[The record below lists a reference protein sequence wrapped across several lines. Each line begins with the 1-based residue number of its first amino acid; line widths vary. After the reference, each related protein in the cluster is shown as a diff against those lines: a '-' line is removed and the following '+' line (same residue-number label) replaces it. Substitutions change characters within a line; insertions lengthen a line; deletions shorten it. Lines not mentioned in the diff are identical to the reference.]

1 MSKVL
6 VVLEI
11 ASGKLRTHCLH
22 GITAAKQIAAA
33 RSAEL
38 HLLVLGADTSAAA
51 EIAAAGYGAT
61 TVHTI
66 TDAKLEPFTA
76 EAWADA
82 IVHAIKTLS
91 SESAGSGRGALVV
104 GGTASS
110 TLRDALPRAA
120 AVLDAPLC
128 AEVVAIKSSGTPAE
142 PGKSGDVFTRP
153 ISAGRALLD
162 EKLVGNLV
170 FFTARGS
177 EFPQAQ
183 AGGAAA
189 SVSAIAGASL
199 DTRGVS
205 VVGIQKTVSSRPA
218 LTEAKVV
225 VSGGRGMRE
234 GANFKILE
242 DLTDL
247 LGGAL
252 GASRAA
258 TDAGMV
264 PADLQ
269 VGQTGKIVAPN
280 LYIAVAISGAIQ
292 HLAGMKGSKTIVAIN
307 KDEEAPIFQVADYGL
322 VAKWEEAIPKLI
334 ELIKAKK
341 G

>member
-6 VVLEI
+6 VVLET
-11 ASGKLRTHCLH
+11 ANGKLRSHCLP
-22 GITAAKQIAAA
+22 GITAAKQIAQA
-33 RSAEL
+33 RGAEL
-38 HLLVLGADTSAAA
+38 HLLVLGADSSAAT
-51 EIAAAGYGAT
+51 EIAAAGYGAAA
-61 TVHTI
+61 VHTI
-66 TDAKLEPFTA
+66 ADAKLEPFTA

-82 IVHAIKTLS
+82 IVHAVKS
-91 SESAGSGRGALVV
+91 VGASVV

-110 TLRDALPRAA
+110 TLRDCLPRAA
-120 AVLDAPLC
+120 ALLDAPLC
-128 AEVVAIKSSGTPAE
+128 AEIVAV
-142 PGKSGDVFTRP
+142 KSGDTFTRP

-162 EKLVGNLV
+162 EQLAGDLIC
-170 FFTARGS
+170 FTARGS
-177 EFPQAQ
+177 EFAPAETGP
-183 AGGAAA
+183 AVARHEITGA
-189 SVSAIAGASL
+189 SV
-199 DTRGVS
+199 DTRGVT
-205 VVGIQKTVSSRPA
+205 VVGIHKTESSRPA
-218 LTEAKVV
+218 LTEADVI

-242 DLTDL
+242 ELTDL

-292 HLAGMKGSKTIVAIN
+292 HLAGMKGSKVIVAIN
-307 KDEEAPIFQVADYGL
+307 KDGEAPIFQVADYGL
-322 VAKWEEAIPKLI
+322 VGKWEEAVPRLI
-334 ELIKAKK
+334 ELIRARK

>member
-1 MSKVL
+1 MSNVL
-6 VVLEI
+6 VVLEF
-11 ASGKLRTHCLH
+11 ADGKLKSGCLP
-22 GITAAKQIAAA
+22 GIACAKQIADGQGG
-33 RSAEL
+33 EL
-38 HLLVLGADTSAAA
+38 HFLVLGANPGPMAA
-51 EIAAAGYGAT
+51 EVAAAGLGAT
-61 TVHTI
+61 TVHTM
-66 TDAKLEPFTA
+66 AHANFEPFTA
-76 EAWADA
+76 EAWADG
-82 IVHAIKTLS
+82 IVAAAKAT
-91 SESAGSGRGALVV
+91 GATVI

-110 TLRDALPRAA
+110 ALRDALPRAA
-120 AVLDAPLC
+120 AVLDAPLTS
-128 AEVVAIKSSGTPAE
+128 EVTAV
-142 PGKSGDVFTRP
+142 KSGGALTRP

-162 EKLVGNLV
+162 QTTTGSVA

-177 EFPQAQ
+177 EFPAAQ
-183 AGGAAA
+183 GGGAAA
-189 SVSAIAGASL
+189 SVSELPASEVSN
-199 DTRGVS
+199 RGTS
-205 VVGIQKTVSSRPA
+205 VVEIQKTQSTRPA
-218 LTEAKVV
+218 LSEADVV

-234 GANFKILE
+234 GENFTVLE
-242 DLTDL
+242 ELTDL

-322 VAKWEEAIPKLI
+322 VGKWEDELPKLV
-334 ELIKAKK
+334 ELVRASKA